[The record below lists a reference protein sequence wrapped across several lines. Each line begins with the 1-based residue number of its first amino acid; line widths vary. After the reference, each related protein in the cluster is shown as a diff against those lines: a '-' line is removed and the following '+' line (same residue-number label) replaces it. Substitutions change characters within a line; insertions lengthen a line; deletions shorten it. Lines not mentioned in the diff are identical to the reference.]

1 MKPQKIEDINDLV
14 RFIDEY
20 YYTHKNTIL
29 KAVEGFLNVQT
40 MQFFEES
47 KEVFIQKVMNH
58 YDYIKTL
65 PEDAELPIFLT
76 HNPKEGFNIKNLFKR

>member
-1 MKPQKIEDINDLV
+1 MKPQKIENINELLS
-14 RFIDEY
+14 FIDEY
-20 YYTHKNTIL
+20 YYTHMNIVL

-40 MQFFEES
+40 MEFFEES
-47 KEVFIQKVMNH
+47 KEVFIQKVMDH